1 MFPKIILILFLAMAI
16 VYINVIPT
24 NIRILADSIP
34 GRLIGFALILLSYN
48 AFGWLPAILVTL
60 IVLLLISG
68 GIMRSVNEGFM
79 NNSEHFS
86 SDINIVEKKPGT
98 KWWDEVILG
107 RESIV
112 KTNLVDTMPIQ
123 G

>member
-1 MFPKIILILFLAMAI
+1 MAI